1 MIAHTDRDDS
11 QKVMNAIRRIVRALR
26 ISSRAVERELGL
38 SGAQLFVLQKLKQS
52 SALSVKELAERTLTH
67 QSSVS
72 VVVSRLVERG
82 LADRRLSP
90 TDGRQVELTL
100 TTEGLALLGKAPRTA
115 QESLVEAI
123 SGLPAAQRALLGQ
136 LLSEVVSRAGL
147 SSEPPA
153 LFFEN
158 EGERS

>member
-1 MIAHTDRDDS
+1 
-11 QKVMNAIRRIVRALR
+11 MNAIRRIVRALR

-90 TDGRQVELTL
+90 ADGRQVELTL
-100 TTEGLALLGKAPRTA
+100 TPEGRALLGKAPRTA
-115 QESLVEAI
+115 QERLVEAI

-153 LFFEN
+153 LFFES
-158 EGERS
+158 EGEKS